1 MASQS
6 SPLNSP
12 GTENNDDDL
21 SAVPDPAHGDE
32 GADIHDE
39 MLDDHAAS
47 QLPHSKQAI
56 PMQKRRRV
64 TRACDECRRKKIK
77 CDGKQPCT
85 HCTVYSYDCT
95 YDQPSNRRRNPT
107 PQHIEALESRLHRAE
122 ALLRILA
129 PDLNINDPSLDT
141 ASSQEIAAIYRQQS
155 QLGISPPKPTSTNAP
170 SQEPS
175 SSECADESLLQTMME
190 NSGSLDL
197 DDQGHWDYHGHSS
210 GVIFMQRLRKQLGN
224 FVTPPRALSK
234 PRSISQILETP
245 KSQSESP
252 QDSSHNSNLPPTHD
266 LPPRSVADKLCRNSF
281 DHACVL
287 MRCLHEPS
295 FSAMVDRIYASSWDQ
310 FTNEEHTFL
319 PLLYVVMAVGCLF
332 SDDVEST
339 LDVAGYEGAIGQGF
353 QYFRACRQLLDITD
367 CRDLTTLQAICFM
380 ILFLQSSAKLS
391 TCYSYVGIAL
401 RASLRL
407 GLHRTVA
414 ANFNPVERELR
425 KRIFWVVRKM
435 DVYVSTLLGLP
446 QMVSIEDI
454 DQEYP
459 LEIDDEYISAAGII
473 PMPSDTTSL
482 MAGANAHTRLV
493 DIIVKV
499 VKYIYPVKPA
509 KYRTKSDHTYMVSHS
524 KIREIE
530 RDLQA
535 WMEALPSAL
544 RPGDEVSTEL
554 ERMRQLL
561 RISYAY
567 VQMIMYRP
575 FLHYVSNGFQ
585 SQGIDKRSYACAAA
599 CVSVSRNVVHITAG
613 MYKRGLLNGSYWF
626 TMYTTYFAILS
637 LVFFVLENPDLPT
650 AKDSVLKDAL
660 EGKNTLAGLAK
671 KSMAADRCAQS
682 LNSLFKQLPEKL
694 KTRQSSTANPVNLK
708 RPTPSSIASTPRT
721 QGKRPSSMHL
731 PLGAPQRS
739 NSFPLQLNAGQSKTP
754 PESNSS
760 PSSVDDNRLFDRS
773 QTWHTNGT
781 PLKVETFA
789 SPSPVLPNNPTPT
802 LSSHSQSHS
811 RQPSLQSQGLDSSQN
826 LPDLMPIMFPSND
839 PFAYP
844 TQPLSTLEDR
854 HFKDE
859 LSSASYLRDPVLQNS
874 SALSS
879 NNAFSNVTSGFDG
892 YPGIYG
898 LPAAASARLPSTL
911 PSQFQH
917 LGLQSQVQSPSPHSS
932 TPEKIQS
939 PDLVSL
945 PHQFMWQGFGFP
957 NQSAAPNTTQQPMSG
972 SQDVQTDAA
981 VGNEFTCMGMGL
993 DMDVNLDD
1001 VFGNMGTNMV
1011 SNQAMNDDWSQ
1022 WMNSGS

>member
-12 GTENNDDDL
+12 SATENNEDDPNAMDFHT
-21 SAVPDPAHGDE
+21 PTQGEE
-32 GADIHDE
+32 GAEHHDDSLE
-39 MLDDHAAS
+39 DNA
-47 QLPHSKQAI
+47 HSHSHLQQNKPI

-107 PQHIEALESRLHRAE
+107 PQHIEALESRLHKAE
-122 ALLRILA
+122 AILRVLA
-129 PDLNINDPSLDT
+129 PDLDLSDPSLDT
-141 ASSQEIAAIYRQQS
+141 ASSQDIIAAFRRPQPR
-155 QLGISPPKPTSTNAP
+155 GNSPPRPSPSTTTN
-170 SQEPS
+170 EPS
-175 SSECADESLLQTMME
+175 NECAEESLLETMVE

-197 DDQGHWDYHGHSS
+197 DDQGHWDYHGQSS
-210 GVIFMQRLRKQLGN
+210 GIIFMQRLRKQFGN
-224 FVTPPRALSK
+224 LILPSRALSR
-234 PRSISQILETP
+234 PRPISQILETP

-252 QDSSHNSNLPPTHD
+252 QDSHSSNYPPTHD
-266 LPPRSVADKLCRNSF
+266 LPSKEVAERLCRNTL
-281 DHACVL
+281 DHACSL
-287 MRCLHEPS
+287 MRFVHEPS
-295 FSAMVDRIYASSWDQ
+295 FYAMLDRVYASSWDQ
-310 FTNEEHTFL
+310 FTNDEHTFL

-367 CRDLTTLQAICFM
+367 CRDLTSIQAICFM

-401 RASLRL
+401 RSALRL
-407 GLHRTVA
+407 GLHRKVT

-446 QMVSIEDI
+446 QMVSVEDI

-459 LEIDDEYISAAGII
+459 LEIDDEFITAAGIL
-473 PMPSDTTSL
+473 PMPPDRTSL

-509 KYRTKSDHTYMVSHS
+509 KHRTKSDHTYMVSHS

-535 WMEALPSAL
+535 WMEALPSTL
-544 RPGDEVSTEL
+544 RPGDEVPPEL

-585 SQGIDKRSYACAAA
+585 VQGIDKRSYACAAA

-613 MYKRGLLNGSYWF
+613 MYKKSLLNGSYWF

-637 LVFFVLENPDLPT
+637 LVFFALESPDLPG
-650 AKDSVLKDAL
+650 AKESVLKDAW

-694 KTRQSSTANPVNLK
+694 KKRTNAPAPVNLK
-708 RPTPSSIASTPRT
+708 RPSPSNAGTVTPPRPPVQRPSSIS
-721 QGKRPSSMHL
+721 L
-731 PLGAPQRS
+731 PFGAPQRS
-739 NSFPLQLNAGQSKTP
+739 NSFPLHPNTSQSRKVS
-754 PESNSS
+754 EASS
-760 PSSVDDNRLFDRS
+760 TTTSVDDHRIPDRS
-773 QTWHTNGT
+773 QTWNLNAG
-781 PLKVETFA
+781 LAKAETFS
-789 SPSPVLPNNPTPT
+789 SPSPVLSNEP
-802 LSSHSQSHS
+802 SAFSSQSQPHS
-811 RQPSLQSQGLDSSQN
+811 RQPSMSRGVDCDRA
-826 LPDLMPIMFPSND
+826 LPDLMPIMFPSDD

-854 HFKDE
+854 HFKDDISG
-859 LSSASYLRDPVLQNS
+859 SSMQYLQDSLLQGNTTLPPSGNRFMSPTTSFDSYQ
-874 SALSS
+874 
-879 NNAFSNVTSGFDG
+879 
-892 YPGIYG
+892 GIYG
-898 LPAAASARLPSTL
+898 LPGSISARMASAIPPQL
-911 PSQFQH
+911 QQ
-917 LGLQSQVQSPSPHSS
+917 LGGVQSQLQSPSSS
-932 TPEKIQS
+932 TPEKVQS

-945 PHQFMWQGFGFP
+945 PQQYVWQGFGVVG
-957 NQSAAPNTTQQPMSG
+957 NGTNQQPVSE
-972 SQDVQTDAA
+972 TKDAPIDPA
-981 VGNEFTCMGMGL
+981 VGNEFTCMGLGF

-1001 VFGNMGTNMV
+1001 VFGNIGTNTG
-1011 SNQAMNDDWSQ
+1011 SNNAMNDDWSQ
-1022 WMNSGS
+1022 WMNTTGS